1 MNALSNLVKEDL
13 NDRKT
18 DMCEML
24 KAEIDQL
31 VLERNKLASENVNL
45 KEEIG
50 HFHKMKSFEVMQ
62 KLLYIS

>member
-1 MNALSNLVKEDL
+1 MNSLSNLVQDDL

-18 DMCEML
+18 EMCENL

-50 HFHKMKSFEVMQ
+50 NFHKMKSFDVMQ
-62 KLLYIS
+62 KLLHFS